1 MPNRKVNNTPKL
13 NNAARARMAARRKAL
28 NNAKKANSGL
38 MGILRGLAM
47 RGG

>member
-13 NNAARARMAARRKAL
+13 NNAARARMNARRRAT

-38 MGILRGLAM
+38 MSFLNRLAM
-47 RGG
+47 RG